1 MEPRIL
7 TIEEA
12 ITELNILADI
22 LDEQQAPLQSVQH
35 PGIVL
40 DPRQTARLVRVFYQT
55 HGAA

>member
-1 MEPRIL
+1 MPELQPRIL
-7 TIEEA
+7 TIEQA

-22 LDEQQAPLQSVQH
+22 LDEQQAPLSSAHH

-55 HGAA
+55 